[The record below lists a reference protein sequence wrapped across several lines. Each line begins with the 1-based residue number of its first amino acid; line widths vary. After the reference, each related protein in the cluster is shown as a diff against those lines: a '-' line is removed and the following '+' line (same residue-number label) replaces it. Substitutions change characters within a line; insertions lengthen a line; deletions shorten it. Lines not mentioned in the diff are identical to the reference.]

1 MRHLLPIA
9 ALASFCLFTFAS
21 SSAYAGYNLIQNSS
35 FEDAGI
41 GCFGQGREIG
51 ASGGWYVQ
59 PVPDSEGGYS
69 IDISLGDA
77 ADGNKKVDL
86 EGSWS
91 PSMMGQPYVLSGGV
105 SQELD
110 TTAGTE
116 YTLSFMIS
124 GNYAPGESIYTRK
137 WLQVLWNDTRLGDY
151 RFRASEVGEGTWVY
165 QQLTIPSEIV
175 MGNDKLTIK
184 SINITAAGT
193 GYGAMIDDVQ
203 MYAVVPEPSTLAC
216 LLAIPMLLLLTRRR
230 KSLDE

>member
-9 ALASFCLFTFAS
+9 ALVSFCLFAFAS
-21 SSAYAGYNLIQNSS
+21 GPAYAGYNLIQNGS

-69 IDISLGDA
+69 IDISLDNA

-105 SQELD
+105 SQELN

-116 YTLSFMIS
+116 YTLSFMMR
-124 GNYAPGESIYTRK
+124 GNYAPGESLSVAK
-137 WLQVLWNDTRLGDY
+137 WLQILWNDTPFQDY
-151 RFRASEVGEGTWVY
+151 SFQASEVGEDTWVY
-165 QQLTIPSEIV
+165 HQLTIPGRLA

-203 MYAVVPEPSTLAC
+203 MYAVVPEPSTLTC
-216 LLAIPMLLLLTRRR
+216 LLAIPMLLLLTRRL